1 MEAARLEARDS
12 WQRRRPRGSTP
23 HSARSMYRPCL
34 EPSHL
39 FMGTYRQRYRW
50 APVVADAARS
60 GRSSRGQQHR
70 LPHAHQPDGARG
82 VA

>member
-1 MEAARLEARDS
+1 
-12 WQRRRPRGSTP
+12 
-23 HSARSMYRPCL
+23 
-34 EPSHL
+34 
-39 FMGTYRQRYRW
+39 MGTYRQRYRW